1 MPARVEGHRW
11 RLAYSHDEHGYSL
24 NTLYRNMCEFDSA
37 TLVVVQDN
45 QDNVSLVLTIDL
57 PMFVNSIIV
66 FKSMVITDLFFH
78 TPFWRGREFE
88 ESPIN

>member
-37 TLVVVQDN
+37 TLVVVQGN
-45 QDNVSLVLTIDL
+45 QDNVSLVITIDL
-57 PMFVNSIIV
+57 TMIVKSIIV
-66 FKSMVITDLFFH
+66 KSIIVKSIIVSKSMVITD
-78 TPFWRGREFE
+78 
-88 ESPIN
+88 

>member
-11 RLAYSHDEHGYSL
+11 RLAYSHDEHGFSL

-45 QDNVSLVLTIDL
+45 QDNVSLVITVDL
-57 PMFVNSIIV
+57 PTIFESIIV
-66 FKSMVITDLFFH
+66 KVYYC
-78 TPFWRGREFE
+78 
-88 ESPIN
+88 

>member
-45 QDNVSLVLTIDL
+45 QDNVSLVITIDL
-57 PMFVNSIIV
+57 PRYY
-66 FKSMVITDLFFH
+66 VIFFDILFRYLF
-78 TPFWRGREFE
+78 TFYNGF
-88 ESPIN
+88 

>member
-11 RLAYSHDEHGYSL
+11 RLAYSQDEHGYSL

-45 QDNVSLVLTIDL
+45 QDNVSLVITIDL
-57 PMFVNSIIV
+57 PMFIKSIIV
-66 FKSMVITDLFFH
+66 KSIIVKSMVIADLFFL
-78 TPFWRGREFE
+78 TFFLTWVRV
-88 ESPIN
+88 

>member
-45 QDNVSLVLTIDL
+45 LDNVSLVITVGLPTI
-57 PMFVNSIIV
+57 FESIIV
-66 FKSMVITDLFFH
+66 KVYYC
-78 TPFWRGREFE
+78 
-88 ESPIN
+88 